1 MVDIE
6 TFKPRRRHA
15 GLLMASTVL
24 AALLALGGCAS
35 TPSSTPAGAGTGA
48 QAAGDSA
55 PATTAIATD
64 NEALRNAAITST
76 KTQDYI
82 AAAAYWGNLYDR
94 NPDDAETAVA
104 YSKALRQIG
113 SIEQAGTVMQRAQAL
128 HGDSGP
134 VLAEYGKVLTASG
147 RPDQA
152 ITVLDRA
159 AALAPKDWTVLSAQ
173 GVALDQ
179 MGRFA
184 EAQTKYQSALAH
196 DAGNPSVLSNLGLS
210 YALQGDLDRA
220 ELTLRQAVA
229 DPRSTARARQNLA
242 IVLGLKGNFDE
253 AARIAHSDLPPDVA
267 ANNIAY
273 LRDMLTQP
281 ALWKQMEKLDK
292 TSSDQVSSMP
302 PSTATSLP

>member
-6 TFKPRRRHA
+6 TSKPRRRHA
-15 GLLMASTVL
+15 GLLMASTAL

-35 TPSSTPAGAGTGA
+35 TAPSTAAGTGTGA
-48 QAAGDSA
+48 RAAGDNT
-55 PATTAIATD
+55 PATTTIATD
-64 NEALRNAAITST
+64 NEALKNAAITST

-104 YSKALRQIG
+104 YSRALRQIG

-128 HGDSGP
+128 HGDNGP

-152 ITVLDRA
+152 LIPLGRA
-159 AALAPKDWTVLSAQ
+159 ETLAPKDWTVLSAQ

-184 EAQTKYQSALAH
+184 EAQTKYKTALQI
-196 DAGNPSVLSNLGLS
+196 DAGNPSVLTNLGLS

-220 ELTLRQAVA
+220 ELTLRQVVS
-229 DPRSTARARQNLA
+229 DPRATARARQNLA
-242 IVLGLKGNFDE
+242 VVLGLKGNFDE
-253 AARIAHSDLPPDVA
+253 AARVARSDLPPDVA

-273 LRDMLTQP
+273 LREMLTQP
-281 ALWKQMEKLDK
+281 ALWKQMEQLDK
-292 TSSDQVSSMP
+292 RSGEQVSSMP
-302 PSTATSLP
+302 PSTTTSLP